1 MSDFVHLHDNFV
13 MFTRMTES
21 RHRVTEV
28 TMVMMNAMLR
38 PSMVKF
44 EVNKI
49 VNRECLDTTGVQ
61 VPVSGG

>member
-1 MSDFVHLHDNFV
+1 MSDFIHLHDNFV
-13 MFTRMTES
+13 MFARVTGS

-49 VNRECLDTTGVQ
+49 VNRECLDMTGVQ